1 MYFVTQIP
9 YVWREKSKYWI
20 CLEGKNEHISIKDME
35 SGSTRNSCIEKI
47 VHFLLSLLESCKC
60 ILNVLKKNYLRI
72 ENLVWT
78 GRSDYFIVYVIGEQE
93 RGAETCGRYMYMYLF
108 SLDVIF

>member
-1 MYFVTQIP
+1 M
-9 YVWREKSKYWI
+9 
-20 CLEGKNEHISIKDME
+20 
-35 SGSTRNSCIEKI
+35 STILLKTWNQDQLATVASRKLYI
-47 VHFLLSLLESCKC
+47 FFLSLLESCKC
-60 ILNVLKKNYLRI
+60 ILNVLKKSYLRI